1 MAKRTIMGRI
11 RQNINLLMECQKRL
25 GTKPW
30 YDANRLNALIARLA
44 YLDKDEIDLILD
56 LTERFQFLGLTD
68 LNSKLISAFKK
79 IPSNMLQAVPRILF
93 APLKSPYHREE
104 KKVEKRRKQER
115 ITTNKPILADPGKS
129 SDFIFRVMQCDYP
142 SKFMPYNQKTYLCN
156 KPQDIIT
163 HFVKDTLIILWD
175 DFVGSGDTAFT
186 AIADIQK
193 FLADVGK
200 ETTEQNYTVV
210 CMCAMQ
216 EGIDLLDSFQLKCYA
231 SDVYGKAIS
240 DDMRFT
246 QEQRD
251 ARIAYMKSVESKVV
265 KKAVK
270 NYSLGYHQSE
280 ALLSIMDK
288 CPNNTFPFYWFA
300 SQYKLE
306 PVFYRLK

>member
-1 MAKRTIMGRI
+1 MKV
-11 RQNINLLMECQKRL
+11 RQNINLLIECQRRF
-25 GTKPW
+25 GAKPW
-30 YDANRLNALIARLA
+30 CDSNRLNALIGRLA
-44 YLDKDEIDLILD
+44 YLNQDEIDLILD

-68 LNSKLISAFKK
+68 FNSKLISAFRK
-79 IPSNMLQAVPRILF
+79 IPNGVLQVAPRILF

-104 KKVEKRRKQER
+104 KKVQQRRKRER
-115 ITTNKPILADPGKS
+115 IATNKPILADPGKS
-129 SDFIFRVMQCDYP
+129 SDFIFKIMQIDYP
-142 SKFMPYNQKTYLCN
+142 AKYSPYNQKTIICHR
-156 KPQDIIT
+156 PQDIT
-163 HFVKDTLIILWD
+163 AHFVKDTLIVLWD

-193 FLADVGK
+193 FLADAGNI
-200 ETTEQNYTVV
+200 TTEQNYAVV
-210 CMCAMQ
+210 CMCAMR
-216 EGIDLLDSFQLKCYA
+216 EGIDLLDYFQLSCYA
-231 SDVYGKAIS
+231 CDVYGKAIS
-240 DDMRFT
+240 DDVRFT

-251 ARIAYMKSVESKVV
+251 ARKAFMKSAEYKVV

-300 SQYKLE
+300 SQYKVE